1 MLLSIAMIVKNEEN
15 NLPKT
20 LEALKTLKNKI
31 DHEIVIVDTGSNDN
45 TLNIARKYTNRV
57 YEKEWT
63 GNFAQMRNYSINKC
77 KGDWILILD
86 ADEVLENPNEMI
98 SFFKEKDIK
107 KFNSA
112 TLKFK
117 NMLSDKEDD
126 YLIGTLVRLFRNKK
140 EFYYQGRV
148 HEQPKVL
155 QPTKLTNITLLHYGY
170 SRESF
175 NLMNYKYERNLNLLL
190 EDLKEDNNNP
200 YTHFQLAQ
208 TYGMANIQD
217 KAFESVTKAYNLVEN
232 KDNKGKY
239 LYIYHLLAM
248 YLNSSG
254 EYEKAIELSKEAL
267 TYRKDHLDFYYF
279 IAKAYSFLNK
289 YDEAEYYYDEY
300 FKLYKKLEDGYL
312 VDDISVGNMSFARI
326 KEMLKDRFVLAFKNK
341 DYDYIIKNYRSYKD
355 NDIEDI
361 LIYTFIKKEEYTK
374 IFEFYKEKEI
384 RDKNINS
391 IILVCEKII
400 KENLENDIL
409 NIYKNLLGLDEKL
422 DNYIKCI
429 YENNKVNLDYITFNN
444 YYIYKS
450 KIFIKYILENERNLD
465 LIKNLNK
472 NDIYSYLI
480 ELTKNFRGIEILY
493 KYSKEKFLTN
503 DIDDLNFLNIIEDLL
518 IKNEN
523 IESNEYNEL
532 VYRVFINKINYIRKI
547 YNKDILGSFYE
558 KVCNKDEVFFI
569 VLLNLFRIYSS
580 NKHEYIKE
588 LRKMIKKYPEYKV
601 LINYLKDNIVIENI
615 DYNIILKEK
624 ENLIYNIQVLIENN
638 KIQDAEKVIAEI
650 YEFFKYDSKV
660 NNLKGIIKYLNKE
673 YEEALIYIG
682 LSKIFINED
691 FDSTYNL
698 ALVLKELNRNKESLY
713 YYKQALELCN
723 DESVKKDI
731 IYSIQRIEME

>member
-20 LEALKTLKNKI
+20 LEALKALKNKI
-31 DHEIVIVDTGSNDN
+31 DHEIVIVDTGSKDN
-45 TLNIARKYTNRV
+45 TINIAKKYTNRV

-77 KGDWILILD
+77 KGDWILVLD
-86 ADEVLENPNEMI
+86 ADEVLENPDEMI
-98 SFFKEKDIK
+98 NFFKEKDIK

-341 DYDYIIKNYRSYKD
+341 DYEYIIRNYKKYEND
-355 NDIEDI
+355 DIEEL
-361 LIYTFIKKEEYTK
+361 LIYTLITTGYYKN
-374 IFEFYKEKEI
+374 IFKYYEEKEI
-384 RDKNINS
+384 NDKNINN
-391 IILVCEKII
+391 IILVCEKIV
-400 KENLENDIL
+400 KETLKDDIL
-409 NIYKNLLGLDEKL
+409 NIYVNLLGLDKKL
-422 DNYIKCI
+422 DNYIN
-429 YENNKVNLDYITFNN
+429 YMYMSENLHLDCVDFNN

-450 KIFIKYILENERNLD
+450 KMFVKYVLKNKRSLE
-465 LIKNLNK
+465 LIRNLNK
-472 NDIYSYLI
+472 NDIYNYLI
-480 ELTKNFRGIEILY
+480 ELSKDFKGIELLY
-493 KYSKEKFLTN
+493 KYSKEKFLN
-503 DIDDLNFLNIIEDLL
+503 NNVDDLNFLNIIEDLL

-523 IESNEYNEL
+523 IERNEYNEL
-532 VYRVFINKINYIRKI
+532 VYRVFINKINYIKNI
-547 YNKDILGSFYE
+547 YNNKILECYY
-558 KVCNKDEVFFI
+558 KKICNKDEIFFI
-569 VLLNLFRIYSS
+569 ELLNLFKLYSS
-580 NKHEYIKE
+580 DKYKYIKE
-588 LRKMIKKYPEYKV
+588 LRKMIKEYPEYKV
-601 LINYLKDNIVIENI
+601 LINYLKDHIKIDNI
-615 DYNIILKEK
+615 DYNVILNEK
-624 ENLIYNIQVLIENN
+624 ENLICNIQILIENN
-638 KIQDAEKVIAEI
+638 KMQEAEKIMEEI
-650 YEFFKYDSKV
+650 YDFFKYDSKI
-660 NNLKGIIKYLNKE
+660 NNLRGVMKYINGE

-682 LSKIFINED
+682 LSKIFKDDD

-698 ALVLKELNRNKESLY
+698 ALVLQNLNRSKESLY
-713 YYKQALELCN
+713 YYKQALELCK
-723 DESVKKDI
+723 DESIKKEI
-731 IYSIQRIEME
+731 LKSIELM

>member
-20 LEALKTLKNKI
+20 LEALKALKNKI
-31 DHEIVIVDTGSNDN
+31 DHEIVIVDTGSNDD
-45 TLNIARKYTNRV
+45 TLNIAKKYTNRV

-77 KGDWILILD
+77 KGDWILVLD
-86 ADEVLENPNEMI
+86 ADEVLENPDEMI
-98 SFFKEKDIK
+98 NFFKEKDIK

-190 EDLKEDNNNP
+190 EDLKDDNNNP

-254 EYEKAIELSKEAL
+254 EYEKAIELSKKAL

-312 VDDISVGNMSFARI
+312 VDDISVGNMSFARKKEMI
-326 KEMLKDRFVLAFKNK
+326 KERFVIAFKNK
-341 DYDYIIKNYRSYKD
+341 DYSYIIKNYKEYEND
-355 NDIEDI
+355 DIEELLMYT
-361 LIYTFIKKEEYTK
+361 LIVGGYYKN
-374 IFEFYKEKEI
+374 IFDYYKEKEI
-384 RDKNINS
+384 KDKNINN
-391 IILVCEKII
+391 IVLVCEKII
-400 KENLENDIL
+400 KETLKDSILDIY
-409 NIYKNLLGLDEKL
+409 INLLGLDKKL
-422 DNYIKCI
+422 DNYINYVYKNEKLKPNHI
-429 YENNKVNLDYITFNN
+429 DFNN

-450 KIFIKYILENERNLD
+450 KIFIKYVLEDKKNLG
-465 LIKNLNK
+465 LIRDLNK
-472 NDIYSYLI
+472 NDIYNYLI
-480 ELTKNFRGIEILY
+480 ELIKDYKGVELLY
-493 KYSKEKFLTN
+493 DYSKENFLNN
-503 DIDDLNFLNIIEDLL
+503 DINDLNFLNIVEDLL

-523 IESNEYNEL
+523 IESDEYSNL
-532 VYRVFINKINYIRKI
+532 LYRVFINKINYIRSV
-547 YNKDILGSFYE
+547 YNKKIIDSFYR

-569 VLLNLFRIYSS
+569 SLLNLFSIYSYD
-580 NKHEYIKE
+580 KYKYIKE
-588 LRKMIKKYPEYKV
+588 LRKMIKEYPEYKV
-601 LINYLKDNIVIENI
+601 LINYLKDSIKIDNI
-615 DYNIILKEK
+615 DYNVILNEK
-624 ENLIYNIQVLIENN
+624 ENLICNIQILIENN
-638 KIQDAEKVIAEI
+638 KMEEAEKIMEEI
-650 YEFFKYDSKV
+650 YDFFKYDSKI
-660 NNLKGIIKYLNKE
+660 NNLKGIIKYINGE

-682 LSKIFINED
+682 LSKLFKDDD

-698 ALVLKELNRNKESLY
+698 ALVLQDLNRSKDSLY
-713 YYKQALELCN
+713 YYKQALELCK
-723 DESVKKDI
+723 DENIKKEI
-731 IYSIQRIEME
+731 LKSIELM

>member
-15 NLPKT
+15 NLPRT
-20 LEALKTLKNKI
+20 LEALKSLKNKI
-31 DHEIVIVDTGSNDN
+31 DHEIVIVDTGSTDD
-45 TLNIARKYTNRV
+45 TLNIAKRYTNKV

-63 GNFAQMRNYSINKC
+63 GNFAQMRNYSIDKC

-86 ADEVLENPNEMI
+86 ADEVLENPNELI
-98 SFFKEKDIK
+98 SCLKEKDIK
-107 KFNSA
+107 NFNSA
-112 TLKFK
+112 TIKFK

-155 QPTKLTNITLLHYGY
+155 KPTKLTNITLLHYGY

-208 TYGMANIQD
+208 TYGMANIPD
-217 KAFESVTKAYNLVEN
+217 KAFESVMKAYNLIEN

-300 FKLYKKLEDGYL
+300 FKLYQRLEDGYL

-341 DYDYIIKNYRSYKD
+341 DYNYIIENYRNYKED
-355 NDIEDI
+355 DIEDI
-361 LIYTFIKKEEYTK
+361 LIYTFIKKENYTN

-384 RDKNINS
+384 KDKNINS

-429 YENNKVNLDYITFNN
+429 YENNKVNLDYITFDN
-444 YYIYKS
+444 YYLYKS
-450 KIFIKYILENERNLD
+450 KIFVKYILENERDLD

-480 ELTKNFRGIEILY
+480 ELTKNFKGIEILY
-493 KYSKEKFLTN
+493 RYSKEKFLAN

-523 IESNEYNEL
+523 IESNNYNEL

-569 VLLNLFRIYSS
+569 ALLNLFRIYSS

-588 LRKMIKKYPEYKV
+588 LRKMLKKYPEYKV

-615 DYNIILKEK
+615 DYNIVLKEK
-624 ENLIYNIQVLIENN
+624 ENLIYNIQILIENN
-638 KIQDAEKVIAEI
+638 KIQDAEKVIEEI

-682 LSKIFINED
+682 LSKVFNNED

-698 ALVLKELNRNKESLY
+698 ALVLKELNRNKECLY
-713 YYKQALELCN
+713 YYKQSLELCN

-731 IYSIQRIEME
+731 IYSIQRIEIE